1 MPRVSG
7 IQGPYRFFFYSFD
20 CQEPRHVHVRRDKR
34 TCKYWLEPI
43 ALCKNYGFSPHELN
57 EIRRL
62 IQSNYVIILEAW
74 REHCE

>member
-1 MPRVSG
+1 MNLGMCMSEEKKEHASTGLNPLH
-7 IQGPYRFFFYSFD
+7 
-20 CQEPRHVHVRRDKR
+20 C
-34 TCKYWLEPI
+34 
-43 ALCKNYGFSPHELN
+43 AKNYGFSPHELN